1 MAQMEKKLILKMIEN
16 SLKQY
21 YRENEIFPLSAQ
33 DYEELYKKVLIT
45 RTIYAETEL
54 YEVIHDVVYEY
65 ITN

>member
-1 MAQMEKKLILKMIEN
+1 MEKKLILKMIEN
-16 SLKQY
+16 SLKKY
-21 YRENEIFPLSAQ
+21 YRENEVFPLSAQ

-45 RTIYAETEL
+45 RTAYAETEL